1 MARDLIPPSS
11 PAGRP
16 DPDGAAPREGGVPN
30 LIELPPEP
38 ARSPAEPAQQPAV
51 YSPSQFR
58 NRFGFLVGALAGVVV
73 ASVMVAAVV
82 IWQGSN
88 DPAEEAGLA
97 KNWSK
102 WQPSDSSMEVGSE
115 EIARKVGAEYMQGG
129 KQLVT
134 VTANPITS
142 DNGGLRVALQPSSGN
157 ITEIAGPAVV
167 YELTGL
173 AKDGSIMGGKPSPQR
188 LQVLHREALELSL
201 YSFRYLPD
209 VEMVVVMLPPPPS
222 NVDAT
227 ATATPTPDPKG
238 ATKLQSTTETQC
250 VDKSDGTNPC
260 KSAIFYRPGDLRQQ
274 LQMPLGFTLKAKA
287 PTPDDLPPAE
297 GKAIDSL
304 TLSNK
309 FLWLLQQQ
317 QGRLVLVRP

>member
-16 DPDGAAPREGGVPN
+16 NPDGVQYDGGVPN

-38 ARSPAEPAQQPAV
+38 ARSPAQPAQAPA
-51 YSPSQFR
+51 YTPSAFR

-73 ASVMVAAVV
+73 AAVMVAVV
-82 IWQGSN
+82 VVWQDSG
-88 DPAEEAGLA
+88 DPAEQAGLA

-102 WQPSDSSMEVGSE
+102 WQPSDSSINDGAVQ
-115 EIARKVGAEYMQGG
+115 IADHVAREYMQGG

-134 VTANPITS
+134 VTANPIA
-142 DNGGLRVALQPSSGN
+142 DGLNVALQPSSGN
-157 ITEIAGPAVV
+157 ITPISGPAIV
-167 YELTGL
+167 YELAGL
-173 AKDGSIMGGKPSPQR
+173 AKDGSILGGKPSPQR

-209 VEMVVVMLPPPPS
+209 VEMVVVMLPPPPAS
-222 NVDAT
+222 AEASATASPTPTAGSTTLAT
-227 ATATPTPDPKG
+227 ATDANSP
-238 ATKLQSTTETQC
+238 C
-250 VDKSDGTNPC
+250 VENPNGTNPC
-260 KSAIFYRPGDLRQQ
+260 KSALFYRPGDLRQQ

-287 PTPDDLPPAE
+287 PSPDDLSPSEA
-297 GKAIDSL
+297 KAIDSL
-304 TLSNK
+304 TLPNK
-309 FLWLLQQQ
+309 FLWLFQQQ

>member
-16 DPDGAAPREGGVPN
+16 DPDGVQQYEGGVPN

-38 ARSPAEPAQQPAV
+38 PRSAAQPAQAPE
-51 YSPSQFR
+51 YTPSAFR

-73 ASVMVAAVV
+73 AALMVAAVV
-82 IWQGSN
+82 IWQDSG
-88 DPAEEAGLA
+88 DPAEQAGLA

-102 WQPSDSSMEVGSE
+102 WQPSDTSMDTGAAQ
-115 EIARKVGAEYMQGG
+115 IAEKVATEYKQGG

-134 VTANPITS
+134 VTANSLS
-142 DNGGLRVALQPSSGN
+142 DGLNVVLQPSSGN
-157 ITEIAGPAVV
+157 AVPISGPAVV
-167 YELTGL
+167 YELAGL

-201 YSFRYLPD
+201 YTFRYLPD
-209 VEMVVVMLPPPPS
+209 VEMVVVMLPPPPP
-222 NVDAT
+222 DA
-227 ATATPTPDPKG
+227 AASASPTPSAG
-238 ATKLQSTTETQC
+238 ATTLGTSTESNSAC
-250 VDKSDGTNPC
+250 VDNADGTNPC

-287 PTPDDLPPAE
+287 PSPDDHSTAE
-297 GKAIDSL
+297 AKGIDSL

-309 FLWLLQQQ
+309 FLWLFQQQ

>member
-16 DPDGAAPREGGVPN
+16 DPDGPQYDGGVPN

-38 ARSPAEPAQQPAV
+38 ARSAAEPAQAPV
-51 YSPSQFR
+51 YTPSAFR

-73 ASVMVAAVV
+73 AAVMVAVVV
-82 IWQGSN
+82 IWQDSG
-88 DPAEEAGLA
+88 DPAEQAGLA

-102 WQPSDSSMEVGSE
+102 WQPSDSSMDSGAAQIAEHVGH
-115 EIARKVGAEYMQGG
+115 EYMQAG

-134 VTANPITS
+134 VTANPIA
-142 DNGGLRVALQPSSGN
+142 DGLTVALQPSSGN
-157 ITEIAGPAVV
+157 ITQITGPAIV

-173 AKDGSIMGGKPSPQR
+173 AKDGSILGGKPSTQR

-201 YSFRYLPD
+201 YTFRYLPD
-209 VEMVVVMLPPPPS
+209 VEMVTVMLPPPPAS
-222 NVDAT
+222 TEAS
-227 ATATPTPDPKG
+227 AKPTPTPAAG
-238 ATKLQSTTETQC
+238 ATTLSTTESNSPC
-250 VDKSDGTNPC
+250 IDNPDGTNPC
-260 KSAIFYRPGDLRQQ
+260 KSALFYRPGDLRQQ

-287 PTPDDLPPAE
+287 PSPDDLSPSEA
-297 GKAIDSL
+297 KAIDSL

-309 FLWLLQQQ
+309 FLWLFQQQ